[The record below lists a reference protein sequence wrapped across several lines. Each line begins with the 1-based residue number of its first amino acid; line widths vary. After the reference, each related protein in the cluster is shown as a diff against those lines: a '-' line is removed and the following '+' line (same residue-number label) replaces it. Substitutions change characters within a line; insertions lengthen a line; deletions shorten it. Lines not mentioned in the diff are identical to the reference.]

1 MSIGNFIQ
9 GAIGGGSVGSAFGP
23 WGTGIGAVLGGV
35 GSVFGGGGGSSG
47 GGGGMDMKALQKA
60 LAAPKF
66 LGDYTENLFNLDSNF
81 GSGDYDRL
89 LNAMDAGK
97 VDKYQVMNIFGQQG
111 LNAGDKDYFDAMTST
126 IGKKRGRELASA
138 VGQSMFRG
146 ATPTRKQTKD
156 AYKYALLT
164 GNTGTPQEAQQAI
177 SSYFAQTPEGMR
189 NRMPS
194 SQELLAGMKY
204 GPLVGTDSGVFLFGG
219 TDRTNK
225 MFDRLDDARSYRSQK
240 IHDIYNT

>member
-1 MSIGNFIQ
+1 MVLDFIK
-9 GAIGGGSVGSAFGP
+9 GAISGAGAGSVFGP
-23 WGTGIGAVLGGV
+23 WGAGVGAVLGGV
-35 GSVFGGGGGSSG
+35 SSFGGGSGSSG

-66 LGDYTENLFNLDSNF
+66 LGDYTKNLFDLDSDF

-89 LNAMDAGK
+89 LNAMDRGK
-97 VDKYQVMNIFGQQG
+97 VDKYQVMNIFDQQG

-126 IGKKRGRELASA
+126 IGKERGRELAD
-138 VGQSMFRG
+138 VIGQTMFRG

-156 AYKYALLT
+156 AYKYARLT

-177 SSYFAQTPEGMR
+177 SSYFAQTSPEYR
-189 NRMPS
+189 LPS

-204 GPLVGTDSGVFLFGG
+204 GPLIGTESGVKLFAG
-219 TDRTNK
+219 TDRTRD
-225 MFDRLDDARSYRSQK
+225 MFGRLDQGRDFRRKNYQK
-240 IHDIYNT
+240 ILK